1 MKRLFVLTIGILVA
15 AQLMAADVL
24 QNVYGRATTSLNG
37 WWQIIVDPYDTGMGY
52 GIFKNEKAPNASA
65 HVEYDFSSKEYIDVP
80 ADWNTQRNDLFF
92 YEGTVWYKRDFECHL
107 KKDKL
112 LYLYFGGANYQ
123 TDVWLNGQKVG
134 SHEGGFT
141 PFFFDVTNLVQKG
154 GNTVVVRV
162 NNHRRA
168 DAVPA
173 METDWWNFGGLTRD
187 VMLVETPMAHIDDY
201 EVRLE
206 EGSLSKVF
214 VKVKLNLPVA
224 DVKVDVKI
232 DDLKLSKRLITDR
245 NGEAS
250 FTYDKKAPIL
260 WTPEIPRL
268 YDVELKCN
276 GEKITDQIGFRHIEV
291 RGSELLLNGKP
302 IFLRGVSVHE
312 EAPYRT
318 GRCIAEK
325 DDSTLI
331 SWSKFLGANFLRLA
345 HYPHNEKMVRMA
357 ERFGIMLWSEIP
369 VYWNIDWT
377 NEKTYACAS
386 RQLKEVMNR
395 DHNRCGVIIWSIG
408 NETPKSEARDEFL
421 RKLGHQV
428 KQYDNERLL
437 SMAMTIDNAGENIS
451 TINDNLLPMV
461 DIIGVN
467 EYIGWYGGTAD
478 DCNRRQWTI
487 PTGKP
492 IIVTEFGAGAVA
504 GRFGDRTEKWT
515 EEYQAEVFRRQL
527 AMWSR
532 QPGFVGVSPWVLMDF
547 HSPRRLNHDTQNYFN
562 RKGII
567 SERGQTKQAFYVLQ
581 DFYKQ
586 KGAFKHL
593 MKQ

>member
-1 MKRLFVLTIGILVA
+1 MKRLFALTMGMLVA

-24 QNVYGRATTSLNG
+24 HNVYGRNVTSLNG
-37 WWQIIVDPYDTGMGY
+37 WWQIVVDPYDTGMGY
-52 GIFKNEKAPNASA
+52 GIYKNAQPASKSDHA
-65 HVEYDFSSKEYIDVP
+65 EFNFSDKEYIDVP
-80 ADWNTQRNDLFF
+80 ADWNTQRQDLFF
-92 YEGTVWYKRDFECHL
+92 YEGTVWYKRTFEHNL
-107 KKDKL
+107 KRDRL

-123 TDVWLNGQKVG
+123 ADVWVNGQKAG
-134 SHEGGFT
+134 AHEGGFT
-141 PFFFDVTNLVQKG
+141 PFFFDITGLVQKG
-154 GNTVVVRV
+154 ENTVVVRV
-162 NNHRRA
+162 NNRRRP

-201 EVRLE
+201 EIKLE
-206 EGSLSKVF
+206 EGSLSRITG
-214 VKVKLNLPVA
+214 KVKLNLPVA
-224 DVKVDVKI
+224 DVRIDVKI
-232 DDLKLSKRLITDR
+232 GDLKLNQKLTTNAR
-245 NGEAS
+245 GEA
-250 FTYDKKAPIL
+250 FFIFDKKAPIL
-260 WTPEIPRL
+260 WTPETPRL

-276 GEKITDQIGFRHIEV
+276 GEKIEDQIGFRHIEV
-291 RGSELLLNGKP
+291 RGQQLLLNGKP

-357 ERFGIMLWSEIP
+357 ERNGIMLWSEIP
-369 VYWNIDWT
+369 VYWTLDWT
-377 NEKTYACAS
+377 NPNTFACAS
-386 RQLKEVMNR
+386 RQLKEMIDR
-395 DHNRCGVIIWSIG
+395 DHNRCGVIVWSIG
-408 NETPKSEARDEFL
+408 NELPKGEARDNFL
-421 RKLGHQV
+421 RRLAQQV
-428 KQYDNERLL
+428 KQADQERLL
-437 SMAMTIDNAGENIS
+437 SMAMTIDGAGENTS
-451 TINDNLLPMV
+451 TITDPLLSMV

-467 EYIGWYGGTAD
+467 EYIGWYGGTAA
-478 DCNRRQWTI
+478 DCNSHKWSI
-487 PTGKP
+487 PSQKP

-504 GRFGDRTEKWT
+504 GRFGDVTEKWT

-532 QPGFVGVSPWVLMDF
+532 QPAFVGVSPWVLMDF
-547 HSPRRLNHDTQNYFN
+547 HSPRRMNHDTQNFFN

-581 DFYKQ
+581 DFFKQ

-593 MKQ
+593 MK

>member
-1 MKRLFVLTIGILVA
+1 MKRLFALTMGMLVA

-24 QNVYGRATTSLNG
+24 HNVYGRNVTSLNG
-37 WWQIIVDPYDTGMGY
+37 WWQIVVDPYDTGMGY
-52 GIFKNEKAPNASA
+52 GIYKNAQPASKSDHA
-65 HVEYDFSSKEYIDVP
+65 EFNFSDKEYIDVP
-80 ADWNTQRNDLFF
+80 ADWNTQRQDLFF
-92 YEGTVWYKRDFECHL
+92 YEGTVWYKRTFEHNL
-107 KKDKL
+107 KRDRL
-112 LYLYFGGANYQ
+112 LYLYFGGVNYQ
-123 TDVWLNGQKVG
+123 ADVWVNGQKAG
-134 SHEGGFT
+134 AHEGGFT
-141 PFFFDVTNLVQKG
+141 PFFFDITGLVQKG
-154 GNTVVVRV
+154 ENTVVVRV
-162 NNHRRA
+162 NNRRRP

-201 EVRLE
+201 EIKLA
-206 EGSLSKVF
+206 EGSLSRITG
-214 VKVKLNLPVA
+214 KVKLNLPVA
-224 DVKVDVKI
+224 DVRIDVKI
-232 DDLKLSKRLITDR
+232 GDLKLNQKLTTDAR
-245 NGEAS
+245 GEAS
-250 FTYDKKAPIL
+250 FTFDKKAPIL
-260 WTPEIPRL
+260 WTPETPRL

-276 GEKITDQIGFRHIEV
+276 GEKIEDQIGFRHIEV
-291 RGSELLLNGKP
+291 RGQQLLLNGKP

-357 ERFGIMLWSEIP
+357 ERNGIMLWSEIP
-369 VYWNIDWT
+369 VYWTLDWT
-377 NEKTYACAS
+377 NPNTFACAS
-386 RQLKEVMNR
+386 RQLKEMIDR
-395 DHNRCGVIIWSIG
+395 DHNRCGVIVWSIG
-408 NETPKSEARDEFL
+408 NELPKGEARDQFL
-421 RKLGHQV
+421 RRLAQQV
-428 KQYDNERLL
+428 KQADQERLL
-437 SMAMTIDNAGENIS
+437 SMAMTIDGAGENTS
-451 TINDNLLPMV
+451 TITDPLLSVV

-467 EYIGWYGGTAD
+467 EYIGWYGGTAA
-478 DCNRRQWTI
+478 DCNSRRWSI
-487 PTGKP
+487 PSQKP

-504 GRFGDRTEKWT
+504 GRFGDVTEKWT

-532 QPGFVGVSPWVLMDF
+532 QPAFVGVSPWVLMDF
-547 HSPRRLNHDTQNYFN
+547 HSPRRMNHDTQNFFN

-581 DFYKQ
+581 DFFKQ

-593 MKQ
+593 MK

>member
-1 MKRLFVLTIGILVA
+1 MKRFLALTMVVLVA
-15 AQLMAADVL
+15 AELLAADVL
-24 QNVYGRATTSLNG
+24 QNVYGRQATSLNG
-37 WWQIIVDPYDTGMGY
+37 WWQIIVDPYDTGMSY
-52 GIFKNEKAPNASA
+52 GIFKDEQPTSKSD
-65 HVEYDFSSKEYIDVP
+65 HSEFTFSDKEYIDVP
-80 ADWNTQRNDLFF
+80 ADWNTQRQDLFF
-92 YEGTVWYKRDFECHL
+92 YEGSVWYKRTFEYNL
-107 KKDKL
+107 KKDRL

-123 TDVWLNGQKVG
+123 TDVWVNGQKAG

-141 PFFFDVTNLVQKG
+141 PFFFDVTSLLHKG
-154 GNTVVVRV
+154 ENKVVVRV
-162 NNHRRA
+162 NNHRRP

-201 EVRLE
+201 EIKLE
-206 EGSLSKVF
+206 EGSLTKIIG
-214 VKVKLNLPVA
+214 KVKLNLPVA
-224 DVKVDVKI
+224 DVKVEVKI
-232 DDLKLSKRLITDR
+232 GDLKLNQKLTTDR

-250 FTYDKKAPIL
+250 FVYDKKAPIL

-268 YDVELKCN
+268 YNVELKCN
-276 GEKITDQIGFRHIEV
+276 GEKIEDQIGFRHIEV
-291 RGSELLLNGKP
+291 RGQQLFLNGKP

-357 ERFGIMLWSEIP
+357 ERNGIMLWCEIP
-369 VYWNIDWT
+369 VYWSIDWT
-377 NEKTYACAS
+377 NDRTYACAS
-386 RQLKEVMNR
+386 RQLKEMMDR

-408 NETPKSEARDEFL
+408 NETPKGEARDNFL
-421 RKLGHQV
+421 RRLAQQV
-428 KQYDNERLL
+428 KGQDRERLL
-437 SMAMTIDNAGENIS
+437 SMAMTTDKAGENAS
-451 TINDNLLPMV
+451 TIKDNLLSVV
-461 DIIGVN
+461 DIVGVN
-467 EYIGWYGGTAD
+467 EYIGWYGGTAA
-478 DCNRRQWTI
+478 DCNKHQWQI
-487 PTGKP
+487 PTQKP

-504 GRFGDRTEKWT
+504 GRFGDLTEKWT

-527 AMWSR
+527 GMWSR

-547 HSPRRLNHDTQNYFN
+547 HSPRRMNHDTQSFFN

-581 DFYKQ
+581 DFFKQ

-593 MKQ
+593 MK

>member
-1 MKRLFVLTIGILVA
+1 MKRLFALTMGMLVA

-24 QNVYGRATTSLNG
+24 HNVYGRNVTSLNG
-37 WWQIIVDPYDTGMGY
+37 WWQIVVDPYDTGMGY
-52 GIFKNEKAPNASA
+52 GIYKNAQPASKSDHA
-65 HVEYDFSSKEYIDVP
+65 EFNFSDKEYIDVP
-80 ADWNTQRNDLFF
+80 ADWNTQRQDLFF
-92 YEGTVWYKRDFECHL
+92 YEGTVWYKRTFEHNL
-107 KKDKL
+107 KRDRL

-123 TDVWLNGQKVG
+123 ADVWVNGQKAG
-134 SHEGGFT
+134 AHEGGFT
-141 PFFFDVTNLVQKG
+141 PFFFDITGLVQKG
-154 GNTVVVRV
+154 ENTVVVRV
-162 NNHRRA
+162 NNRRRP

-201 EVRLE
+201 EIKLA
-206 EGSLSKVF
+206 EGSLSKITG
-214 VKVKLNLPVA
+214 KVKLNLPVA
-224 DVKVDVKI
+224 DVRIDVKI
-232 DDLKLSKRLITDR
+232 GDLKLNQKLTTDAR
-245 NGEAS
+245 GEAF
-250 FTYDKKAPIL
+250 FTFDKKAPIL
-260 WTPEIPRL
+260 WTPETPRL

-276 GEKITDQIGFRHIEV
+276 GEKIEDQIGFRHIEV
-291 RGSELLLNGKP
+291 RGQQLLLNGKP

-357 ERFGIMLWSEIP
+357 ERNGIMLWSEIP
-369 VYWNIDWT
+369 VYWTLDWT
-377 NEKTYACAS
+377 NPNTFACAS
-386 RQLKEVMNR
+386 RQLKEMIDR
-395 DHNRCGVIIWSIG
+395 DHNRCGVIVWSIG
-408 NETPKSEARDEFL
+408 NELPKGEARDNFL
-421 RKLGHQV
+421 RRLAQQV
-428 KQYDNERLL
+428 KQADQERLL
-437 SMAMTIDNAGENIS
+437 SMAMTIDGAGENTS
-451 TINDNLLPMV
+451 TITDPLLSVV

-467 EYIGWYGGTAD
+467 EYIGWYGGTAA
-478 DCNRRQWTI
+478 DCNSRRWSI
-487 PTGKP
+487 PSQKP
-492 IIVTEFGAGAVA
+492 IIVTEVGAGAVA
-504 GRFGDRTEKWT
+504 GRFGDVTEKWT

-532 QPGFVGVSPWVLMDF
+532 QPAFVGVSPWVLMDF
-547 HSPRRLNHDTQNYFN
+547 HSPRRMNHDTQNFFN

-581 DFYKQ
+581 DFFKQ

-593 MKQ
+593 MK

>member
-1 MKRLFVLTIGILVA
+1 MKRLFALTMGMLVA

-24 QNVYGRATTSLNG
+24 HNVYGRNVTSLNG
-37 WWQIIVDPYDTGMGY
+37 WWQIVVDPYDTGMGY
-52 GIFKNEKAPNASA
+52 GIYKNAQPASKSDHA
-65 HVEYDFSSKEYIDVP
+65 EFNFSDKEYIDVP
-80 ADWNTQRNDLFF
+80 ADWNTQRQDLFF
-92 YEGTVWYKRDFECHL
+92 YEGTVWYKRTFEHNL
-107 KKDKL
+107 KRDRL

-123 TDVWLNGQKVG
+123 ADVWVNGQKAG
-134 SHEGGFT
+134 AHEGGFT
-141 PFFFDVTNLVQKG
+141 PFFFDITGLVQKG
-154 GNTVVVRV
+154 ENTVVVRV
-162 NNHRRA
+162 NNRRRP

-201 EVRLE
+201 EIKLA
-206 EGSLSKVF
+206 EGSLSKITG
-214 VKVKLNLPVA
+214 KVKLNLPVA
-224 DVKVDVKI
+224 DVRIDVKI
-232 DDLKLSKRLITDR
+232 GDLKLNQKLTTDAR
-245 NGEAS
+245 GEAF
-250 FTYDKKAPIL
+250 FTFDKKAPIL
-260 WTPEIPRL
+260 WTPETPRL

-276 GEKITDQIGFRHIEV
+276 GEKIEDQIGFRHIEV
-291 RGSELLLNGKP
+291 RGQQLLLNGKP

-357 ERFGIMLWSEIP
+357 ERNGIMLWSEIP
-369 VYWNIDWT
+369 VYWTLDWT
-377 NEKTYACAS
+377 NPNTFACAS
-386 RQLKEVMNR
+386 RQLKEMIDR
-395 DHNRCGVIIWSIG
+395 DHNRCGVIVWSIG
-408 NETPKSEARDEFL
+408 NELPKGEARDNFL
-421 RKLGHQV
+421 RRLAQQV
-428 KQYDNERLL
+428 KQADQERLL
-437 SMAMTIDNAGENIS
+437 SMAMTIDGAGENTS
-451 TINDNLLPMV
+451 TITDPLLSVV

-467 EYIGWYGGTAD
+467 EYIGWYGGTAA
-478 DCNRRQWTI
+478 DCNSRRWSI
-487 PTGKP
+487 PSQKP

-504 GRFGDRTEKWT
+504 GRFGDVTEKWT

-532 QPGFVGVSPWVLMDF
+532 QPAFVGVSPWVLMDF
-547 HSPRRLNHDTQNYFN
+547 HSPRRMNHDTQNFFN

-581 DFYKQ
+581 DFFKQ

-593 MKQ
+593 MK

>member
-1 MKRLFVLTIGILVA
+1 MKRLFALTMGMLVA

-24 QNVYGRATTSLNG
+24 HNVYGRNVTSLNG
-37 WWQIIVDPYDTGMGY
+37 WWQIVVDPYDTGMGY
-52 GIFKNEKAPNASA
+52 GIYKNAQPASKSDHA
-65 HVEYDFSSKEYIDVP
+65 EFNFSDKEYIDVP
-80 ADWNTQRNDLFF
+80 ADWNTQRQDLFF
-92 YEGTVWYKRDFECHL
+92 YEGTVWYKRTFEHNL
-107 KKDKL
+107 KRDRL

-123 TDVWLNGQKVG
+123 ADVWVNGQKAG
-134 SHEGGFT
+134 AHEGGFT
-141 PFFFDVTNLVQKG
+141 PFFFDITGLVQKG
-154 GNTVVVRV
+154 ENTVVVRV
-162 NNHRRA
+162 NNRRRP

-201 EVRLE
+201 EIKLE
-206 EGSLSKVF
+206 EGSLSRITG
-214 VKVKLNLPVA
+214 KVKLNLPVA
-224 DVKVDVKI
+224 DVRIDVKI
-232 DDLKLSKRLITDR
+232 GDLKLNQKLTTDAR
-245 NGEAS
+245 GEAS
-250 FTYDKKAPIL
+250 FTFDKKAPIL
-260 WTPEIPRL
+260 WTPETPRL

-276 GEKITDQIGFRHIEV
+276 GEKIEDQIGFRHIEV
-291 RGSELLLNGKP
+291 RGQQLLLNGKP

-357 ERFGIMLWSEIP
+357 ERNGIMLWSEIP
-369 VYWNIDWT
+369 VYWTLDWT
-377 NEKTYACAS
+377 NPNTFACAS
-386 RQLKEVMNR
+386 RQLKEMIDR
-395 DHNRCGVIIWSIG
+395 DHNRCGVIVWSIG
-408 NETPKSEARDEFL
+408 NELPKGEARDNFL
-421 RKLGHQV
+421 RRLAQQV
-428 KQYDNERLL
+428 KQADQERLL
-437 SMAMTIDNAGENIS
+437 SMAMTIDGAGENTS
-451 TINDNLLPMV
+451 TITDPLLSVV

-467 EYIGWYGGTAD
+467 EYIGWYGGTAA
-478 DCNRRQWTI
+478 DCNRHKWSI
-487 PTGKP
+487 PSQKP

-504 GRFGDRTEKWT
+504 GRFGDVTEKWT

-532 QPGFVGVSPWVLMDF
+532 QPSFVGVSPWVLMDF
-547 HSPRRLNHDTQNYFN
+547 HSPRRMNHDTQNFFN

-581 DFYKQ
+581 DFFKQ

-593 MKQ
+593 MK

>member
-1 MKRLFVLTIGILVA
+1 MKRLFALSMGMLVA

-24 QNVYGRATTSLNG
+24 HNVYGRNVTSLNG
-37 WWQIIVDPYDTGMGY
+37 WWQIVVDPYDTGMGY
-52 GIFKNEKAPNASA
+52 GIYKNAQPASKSDHA
-65 HVEYDFSSKEYIDVP
+65 EFNFSDKEYIDVP
-80 ADWNTQRNDLFF
+80 ADWNTQRQDLFF
-92 YEGTVWYKRDFECHL
+92 YEGTVWYKRTFEHNL
-107 KKDKL
+107 KRDRL

-123 TDVWLNGQKVG
+123 ADVWVNGQKAG
-134 SHEGGFT
+134 AHEGGFT
-141 PFFFDVTNLVQKG
+141 PFFFDITGLVQKG
-154 GNTVVVRV
+154 ENTVVVRV
-162 NNHRRA
+162 NNRRRP

-201 EVRLE
+201 EIKLA
-206 EGSLSKVF
+206 EGSLSKITG
-214 VKVKLNLPVA
+214 KVKLNLPVA
-224 DVKVDVKI
+224 DVRIDVKI
-232 DDLKLSKRLITDR
+232 GDLKLNQKLTTDAR
-245 NGEAS
+245 GEAF
-250 FTYDKKAPIL
+250 FTFDKKAPIL
-260 WTPEIPRL
+260 WTPETPRL

-276 GEKITDQIGFRHIEV
+276 GEKIEDQIGFRHIEV
-291 RGSELLLNGKP
+291 RGQQLLLNGKP

-357 ERFGIMLWSEIP
+357 ERNGIMLWSEIP
-369 VYWNIDWT
+369 VYWTLDWT
-377 NEKTYACAS
+377 NPNTFACAS
-386 RQLKEVMNR
+386 RQLKEMIDR
-395 DHNRCGVIIWSIG
+395 DHNRCGVIVWSIG
-408 NETPKSEARDEFL
+408 NELPKGEARDNFL
-421 RKLGHQV
+421 RRLAQQV
-428 KQYDNERLL
+428 KQADQERLL
-437 SMAMTIDNAGENIS
+437 SMAMTIDGAGENTS
-451 TINDNLLPMV
+451 TITDPMLSVV

-467 EYIGWYGGTAD
+467 EYIGWYGGTAA
-478 DCNRRQWTI
+478 DCNSRRWSI
-487 PTGKP
+487 PSQKP

-504 GRFGDRTEKWT
+504 GRFGDVTEKWT

-532 QPGFVGVSPWVLMDF
+532 QPAFVGVSPWVLMDF
-547 HSPRRLNHDTQNYFN
+547 HSPRRMNHDTQNFFN

-581 DFYKQ
+581 DFFKQ

-593 MKQ
+593 MK

>member
-1 MKRLFVLTIGILVA
+1 MKRLFVLTMSMVVA

-24 QNVYGRATTSLNG
+24 QNVYGRDVKSLNG
-37 WWQIIVDPYDTGMGY
+37 WWQIVVDPYDVGMGY
-52 GIFKNEKAPNASA
+52 GIYKNAQPASKSDHA
-65 HVEYDFSSKEYIDVP
+65 EFDFSSKEYIDVP
-80 ADWNTQRNDLFF
+80 ADWNTQRQDLFF
-92 YEGTVWYKRDFECHL
+92 YEGTVWYKRTFEYNL
-107 KKDKL
+107 KRDRL

-123 TDVWLNGQKVG
+123 TDVWVNGQKVG
-134 SHEGGFT
+134 THEGGFT
-141 PFFFDVTNLVQKG
+141 PFFFDVTSLVHKG
-154 GNTVVVRV
+154 ENFVVVRV
-162 NNHRRA
+162 NNRRRP

-201 EVRLE
+201 EIKLE
-206 EGSLSKVF
+206 EGSLTKITG
-214 VKVKLNLPVA
+214 KVKLNLPVA
-224 DVKVDVKI
+224 DVKVEVKI
-232 DDLKLSKRLITDR
+232 GDLKLNQKLVTDAR
-245 NGEAS
+245 GEAS

-260 WTPEIPRL
+260 WTPEIPKL

-276 GEKITDQIGFRHIEV
+276 GEKITDQIGFRHIDV

-318 GRCIAEK
+318 GRCISEK

-357 ERFGIMLWSEIP
+357 ERFGIMLWNEIP
-369 VYWNIDWT
+369 VYWSLDWT

-386 RQLKEVMNR
+386 QQLREVMNR
-395 DHNRCGVIIWSIG
+395 DKNRCGVIIWSIG
-408 NETPKSEARDEFL
+408 NETPKSEARDAFL
-421 RKLGHQV
+421 QRLAQQV
-428 KQYDNERLL
+428 KANDKERLL
-437 SMAMTIDNAGENIS
+437 SMAMTIDGAGENAS
-451 TINDNLLPMV
+451 TINDNLLPVV

-478 DCNRRQWTI
+478 DCNRHQWNI
-487 PTGKP
+487 PTKKP

-547 HSPRRLNHDTQNYFN
+547 HSPRRMNHDTQNYFN

-581 DFYKQ
+581 DFFKQ

-593 MKQ
+593 MK

>member
-1 MKRLFVLTIGILVA
+1 MKRLFALTMGMLVA

-24 QNVYGRATTSLNG
+24 HNVYGRNVTSLNG
-37 WWQIIVDPYDTGMGY
+37 WWQIVVDPYDTGMGY
-52 GIFKNEKAPNASA
+52 GIYKNAQPASKSDHA
-65 HVEYDFSSKEYIDVP
+65 EFNFSDKEYIDVP
-80 ADWNTQRNDLFF
+80 ADWNTQRQDLFF
-92 YEGTVWYKRDFECHL
+92 YEGTVWYKRTFEHNL
-107 KKDKL
+107 KRDRL

-123 TDVWLNGQKVG
+123 ADVWVNGQKAG
-134 SHEGGFT
+134 AHEGGFT
-141 PFFFDVTNLVQKG
+141 PFFFDITGLVQKG
-154 GNTVVVRV
+154 ENTVVVRV
-162 NNHRRA
+162 NNRRRP

-201 EVRLE
+201 EIKLA
-206 EGSLSKVF
+206 EGSLSKITG
-214 VKVKLNLPVA
+214 KVKLNLPVA
-224 DVKVDVKI
+224 DVRIDVKI
-232 DDLKLSKRLITDR
+232 GDLKLNQKLTTDAR
-245 NGEAS
+245 GEAF
-250 FTYDKKAPIL
+250 FTFDKKAPIL
-260 WTPEIPRL
+260 WTPETPRL

-276 GEKITDQIGFRHIEV
+276 GEKIEDQIGFRHIEV
-291 RGSELLLNGKP
+291 RGQQLLLNGKP

-357 ERFGIMLWSEIP
+357 ERNGIMLWSEIP
-369 VYWNIDWT
+369 VYWTLDWT
-377 NEKTYACAS
+377 NPNTFACAS
-386 RQLKEVMNR
+386 RQLKEMIDR
-395 DHNRCGVIIWSIG
+395 DHNRCGVIVWSIG
-408 NETPKSEARDEFL
+408 NELPKGEARDQFL
-421 RKLGHQV
+421 RRLAQQV
-428 KQYDNERLL
+428 KQADQERLL
-437 SMAMTIDNAGENIS
+437 SMAMTIDGAGENTS
-451 TINDNLLPMV
+451 TITDPLLSVV

-467 EYIGWYGGTAD
+467 EYIGWYGGTAA
-478 DCNRRQWTI
+478 DCNSRRWSI
-487 PTGKP
+487 PSQKP

-504 GRFGDRTEKWT
+504 GRFGDVTEKWT

-532 QPGFVGVSPWVLMDF
+532 QPAFVGVSPWVLMDF
-547 HSPRRLNHDTQNYFN
+547 HSPRRMNHDTQNFFN

-581 DFYKQ
+581 DFFKQ

-593 MKQ
+593 MK

>member
-1 MKRLFVLTIGILVA
+1 MKRLFALTMGMLVA

-24 QNVYGRATTSLNG
+24 QNVYGRNVTSLNG
-37 WWQIIVDPYDTGMGY
+37 WWQIVVDPYDTGMGY
-52 GIFKNEKAPNASA
+52 GIYKNAQPGSKSDHAEFN
-65 HVEYDFSSKEYIDVP
+65 FSDKEYIDVP
-80 ADWNTQRNDLFF
+80 ADWNTQRQDLFF
-92 YEGTVWYKRDFECHL
+92 YEGTVWYKRTFEHNL
-107 KKDKL
+107 KRDRL

-123 TDVWLNGQKVG
+123 ADVWVNGQKAG
-134 SHEGGFT
+134 AHEGGFT
-141 PFFFDVTNLVQKG
+141 PFFFDITGLVQKG
-154 GNTVVVRV
+154 ENTVVVRV
-162 NNHRRA
+162 NNRRRP

-201 EVRLE
+201 EIKLE
-206 EGSLSKVF
+206 EGSLSKITG
-214 VKVKLNLPVA
+214 KVKLNLPVA
-224 DVKVDVKI
+224 DVRIDVKI
-232 DDLKLSKRLITDR
+232 GDLKLNQKLTTNAR
-245 NGEAS
+245 GEAF
-250 FTYDKKAPIL
+250 FTFDKKAPIL
-260 WTPEIPRL
+260 WTPETPRL

-276 GEKITDQIGFRHIEV
+276 GEKIEDQIGFRHIEV
-291 RGSELLLNGKP
+291 RGQQLLLNGKP

-357 ERFGIMLWSEIP
+357 ERNGIMLWSEIP
-369 VYWNIDWT
+369 VYWTLDWT
-377 NEKTYACAS
+377 NDKTFACAS
-386 RQLKEVMNR
+386 RQLKEIIDR
-395 DHNRCGVIIWSIG
+395 DHNRCGVIVWSIG
-408 NETPKSEARDEFL
+408 NEVPKGEARDQFL
-421 RKLGHQV
+421 RRLAQQV
-428 KQYDNERLL
+428 KQADQERLL
-437 SMAMTIDNAGENIS
+437 SMAMTIDGAGENTS
-451 TINDNLLPMV
+451 TITDPMLSVV

-467 EYIGWYGGTAD
+467 EYIGWYGGTAA
-478 DCNRRQWTI
+478 DCNNHRWSI
-487 PTGKP
+487 PSQKP
-492 IIVTEFGAGAVA
+492 LIVTEFGAGAVA
-504 GRFGDRTEKWT
+504 GRFGDVTEKWT

-532 QPGFVGVSPWVLMDF
+532 QPAFVGVSPWVLMDF
-547 HSPRRLNHDTQNYFN
+547 HSPRRMNHDTQNFFN

-581 DFYKQ
+581 DFFKQ

-593 MKQ
+593 MK

>member
-1 MKRLFVLTIGILVA
+1 MKRLFALTMGMLVA

-24 QNVYGRATTSLNG
+24 HNVYGRNVTSLNG
-37 WWQIIVDPYDTGMGY
+37 WWQIVVDPYDTGMGY
-52 GIFKNEKAPNASA
+52 GIYKNAQPTSKSDHAEFN
-65 HVEYDFSSKEYIDVP
+65 FSDKEYIDVP
-80 ADWNTQRNDLFF
+80 ADWNTQRQDLFF
-92 YEGTVWYKRDFECHL
+92 YEGTVWYKRTFEHNL
-107 KKDKL
+107 KRDRL

-123 TDVWLNGQKVG
+123 ADVWVNGQKAG
-134 SHEGGFT
+134 AHEGGFT
-141 PFFFDVTNLVQKG
+141 PFFFDITGLVQKG
-154 GNTVVVRV
+154 ENTVVVRV
-162 NNHRRA
+162 NNRRRP

-201 EVRLE
+201 EIKLE
-206 EGSLSKVF
+206 EGSLSRITG
-214 VKVKLNLPVA
+214 KVKLNLPVA
-224 DVKVDVKI
+224 DVRIDVKI
-232 DDLKLSKRLITDR
+232 GDLKLNQKLMTNAR
-245 NGEAS
+245 GEAF
-250 FTYDKKAPIL
+250 FTFDKKAPTL
-260 WTPEIPRL
+260 WTPETPRL

-276 GEKITDQIGFRHIEV
+276 GEKIDDQIGFRHIEV
-291 RGSELLLNGKP
+291 RGQQLLLNGKP

-357 ERFGIMLWSEIP
+357 ERNGIMLWSEIP
-369 VYWNIDWT
+369 VYWTLDWT
-377 NEKTYACAS
+377 NPNTFACAS
-386 RQLKEVMNR
+386 RQLKEMIDR
-395 DHNRCGVIIWSIG
+395 DHNRCGVIVWSIG
-408 NETPKSEARDEFL
+408 NELPKGEARDNFL
-421 RKLGHQV
+421 RRLAQQV
-428 KQYDNERLL
+428 KQADQERLL
-437 SMAMTIDNAGENIS
+437 SMAMTIDGAGENTS
-451 TINDNLLPMV
+451 TITDPLLSVV

-467 EYIGWYGGTAD
+467 EYIGWYGGTAA
-478 DCNRRQWTI
+478 DCNSRRWSI
-487 PTGKP
+487 PSQKP

-504 GRFGDRTEKWT
+504 GRFGDVTEKWT

-532 QPGFVGVSPWVLMDF
+532 QPAFVGVSPWVLMDF
-547 HSPRRLNHDTQNYFN
+547 HSPRRMNHDTQNFFN

-581 DFYKQ
+581 DFFKQ

-593 MKQ
+593 MK